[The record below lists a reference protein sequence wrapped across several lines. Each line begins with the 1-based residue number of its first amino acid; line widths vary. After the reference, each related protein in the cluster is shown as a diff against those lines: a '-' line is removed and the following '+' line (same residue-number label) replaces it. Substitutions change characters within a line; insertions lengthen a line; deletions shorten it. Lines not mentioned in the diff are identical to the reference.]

1 MEPPPDMSSRP
12 MYHEWPCGQ
21 WRQVAAAT
29 LGTSNRIRN
38 VAAMI
43 HRHATFRIQPVRLN
57 GITRQRTRRGGNL
70 PPATFRMQPVRLNGT
85 TLRHVIPRERKR
97 VEESSQVAD
106 FILWWFLPQR
116 GGFLHS
122 ADATVGMTSVF
133 AVVVTSSNEQ
143 RVALRPMAADC
154 RRYMA

>member
-1 MEPPPDMSSRP
+1 

-57 GITRQRTRRGGNL
+57 GITRQRNRRGGNL
-70 PPATFRMQPVRLNGT
+70 PPATFRIQPVRMNET
-85 TLRHVIPRERKR
+85 TYRHVIPSKR
-97 VEESSQVAD
+97 SESRNLPKLQVLSCVGPFPNVVD
-106 FILWWFLPQR
+106 S
-116 GGFLHS
+116 S
-122 ADATVGMTSVF
+122 APLT
-133 AVVVTSSNEQ
+133 
-143 RVALRPMAADC
+143 RPLE
-154 RRYMA
+154 